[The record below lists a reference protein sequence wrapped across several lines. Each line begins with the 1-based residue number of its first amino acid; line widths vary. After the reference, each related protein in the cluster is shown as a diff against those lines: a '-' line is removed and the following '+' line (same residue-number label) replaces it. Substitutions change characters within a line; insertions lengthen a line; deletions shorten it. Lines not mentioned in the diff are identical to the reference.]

1 MQEVFRIL
9 SSAHTL
15 VELPLIIERI
25 NANGFYVNNLYQVGA
40 RWRCNIKNTNTGA
53 CDEFCE
59 ADSPLDALYGAL
71 YRATSLTTN
80 QKKKTKKEDFSD
92 ILG

>member
-9 SSAHTL
+9 NSAHTL
-15 VELPLIIERI
+15 VELPYIVEHI
-25 NANGFYVNNLYQVGA
+25 NSNGFFVNNLYQVGA
-40 RWRCNIKNTNTGA
+40 RWRCNIKNTNTNV

-59 ADSPLDALYGAL
+59 ADSLIGAL
-71 YRATSLTTN
+71 SGALHRAVETTSRI
-80 QKKKTKKEDFSD
+80 KKKTVKEDFSD